1 MAALTNI
8 GPQTGTIAMNEEET
22 VEGEN
27 HLIDQRL
34 NVTGIFNKME
44 ALSPSSKMLS
54 SRMRPY
60 IVFKKKF

>member
-27 HLIDQRL
+27 HLIDQRI
-34 NVTGIFNKME
+34 NVTGIE
-44 ALSPSSKMLS
+44 DVELQDAAI
-54 SRMRPY
+54 Y
-60 IVFKKKF
+60 CV